1 MRTHGAVT
9 IAVLALAGISGLG
22 GCGQRPLSMVR
33 ADANAHYFNGR
44 YEQALPYNSEFVD
57 RKPSDAQGQY
67 ELGRTL
73 LALDRPGDA
82 RQHLTVAY
90 DLDPRNETYVEAL
103 AESMLRSGDSE
114 SLYALLRRRVS
125 EQGRVEDHLRL
136 GRFAHRLGNADEAH
150 RAFLNAAEVDGGRT
164 VEPQRTLAE
173 FYRAIGDDDREVERL
188 RMVLFFEPD
197 NPQTGARLRELGYV
211 PGPSFSLPPR

>member
-9 IAVLALAGISGLG
+9 IVILTLAVVAWLS

-33 ADANAHYFNGR
+33 ADANSHYFNGR
-44 YEQALPYNSEFVD
+44 FEQALAYNREFVD

-73 LALDRPGDA
+73 MALNRYGDA

-90 DLDPRNETYVEAL
+90 DLEPRNETYVEAL
-103 AESMLRSGDSE
+103 AESMFRAGDAE
-114 SLYALLRRRVS
+114 SLYAFLRRRVS
-125 EQGRVEDHLRL
+125 ENGRVEDHLRL
-136 GRFAHRLGNADEAH
+136 GRFSHRLGNADEAH
-150 RAFLNAAEVDGGRT
+150 RAYLNAAEVDGGRT

-173 FYRAIGDDDREVERL
+173 FYRAIGDKEREVERL
-188 RMVLFFEPD
+188 RMVLFFEPND
-197 NPQTGARLRELGYV
+197 PQASARLRELGHV
-211 PGPSFSLPPR
+211 PGPSFALPPR

>member
-1 MRTHGAVT
+1 MRTQGAV
-9 IAVLALAGISGLG
+9 IILVLTLATAAGLS

-33 ADANAHYFNGR
+33 ADANSHYFNGR
-44 YEQALPYNSEFVD
+44 FEQALPYNREFVD

-73 LALDRPGDA
+73 MALNRHGEA

-90 DLDPRNETYVEAL
+90 DLEPRNETYVEAL
-103 AESMLRSGDSE
+103 AESMLNAGDAE
-114 SLYALLRRRVS
+114 ALYAFLRRRVS
-125 EQGRVEDHLRL
+125 ESGRVEDHLRL

-164 VEPQRTLAE
+164 VGPQRTLAE
-173 FYRAIGDDDREVERL
+173 FYRAIGDQEREVERL

-197 NPQTGARLRELGYV
+197 NPQASVRLRELGHV
-211 PGPSFSLPPR
+211 PGPSLALPPR